1 MLGVSSPLES
11 PLVIKK
17 LGGVYIFFRGDKTGS
32 LRNQPFSQGNP
43 RIPLGHKNPT
53 SNMCLFSKTWSGW
66 STSSRFEPSKTQ
78 QKLAKTSGF
87 IEELKPLGETK
98 QISFNKMLNG
108 IQRCKMVTS
117 PETPLVLL
125 HVCLLRSCD
134 QDVGIKLEASSK

>member
-1 MLGVSSPLES
+1 MCFFGP
-11 PLVIKK
+11 K
-17 LGGVYIFFRGDKTGS
+17 LG
-32 LRNQPFSQGNP
+32 
-43 RIPLGHKNPT
+43 
-53 SNMCLFSKTWSGW
+53 SGW
-66 STSSRFEPSKTQ
+66 SKSSRFEPSKTQ
-78 QKLAKTSGF
+78 QKNSPKTSGF
-87 IEELKPLGETK
+87 IEKLKPLGETK